1 MSMSSGTSVPSP
13 GLVCAL
19 TRGNL
24 ASVADDLRARLDHDA
39 LQAAA
44 GPPWTVRLHDALG
57 STNAEAASTPERNLV
72 VVADHQQAG
81 RGRLDR
87 VWVTP
92 QGAAL
97 TFTAVLDPSIED
109 QWWPLLPL
117 ATGLAVARAAGAVLK
132 WPNDV
137 LIEGEKVCGILI
149 ERVQTGTGPL
159 ALLGVG
165 INVTQSREELPVDT
179 ATSLLLADRPTDRT
193 ELFGEVLTGIRAYV
207 DMLARSPHEL
217 MTSYRDSCSTLGQQ
231 VRVELPSG
239 QSLVGEAMDLDAHG
253 RLMVD
258 AGIDTGVVPVA
269 AGDVVH
275 VRPAK
280 ANDQ

>member
-1 MSMSSGTSVPSP
+1 MP
-13 GLVCAL
+13 
-19 TRGNL
+19 
-24 ASVADDLRARLDHDA
+24 ADPRARLDQTA

-44 GPPWTVRLHDALG
+44 GAPWTVRLYDALD
-57 STNAEAASTPERNLV
+57 STNQVAAGAPERNLV

-92 QGAAL
+92 DGAAL
-97 TFTAVLDPSIED
+97 TFTAVVDPSLDD

-117 ATGLAVARAAGAVLK
+117 ATGLAVARATGAVLK

-137 LIEGEKVCGILI
+137 LIEDQKVCGILI
-149 ERVQTGTGPL
+149 ERIQSRSGPL
-159 ALLGVG
+159 ALIGVG
-165 INVTQSREELPVDT
+165 INVSQTREELPVET
-179 ATSLLLADRPTDRT
+179 ATSLLLAGRPTDRT
-193 ELFGEVLTGIRAYV
+193 ALFHEVLAGIRAYV
-207 DMLARSPHEL
+207 GVLAGSPHSL
-217 MTSYRDSCSTLGQQ
+217 VTSYRASCSTLGQT

-239 QSLVGEAMDLDAHG
+239 QSLVGEATDLDPHG

-258 AGIDTGVVPVA
+258 TGIETGVVSVA

-275 VRPAK
+275 VRPAQS
-280 ANDQ
+280 DPEVT